1 MNMKIEDVFFLT
13 VPSVFTE
20 GLDAGKD
27 DGCGS
32 VGVNQ

>member
-13 VPSVFTE
+13 VPSDFTE
-20 GLDAGKD
+20 GLDVGKD

-32 VGVNQ
+32 VGVN